1 MPLTFFVTICQN
13 VSAFIFCL
21 AYDQAIQTK
30 VKCSSIG
37 NQWKVID
44 SQSRPSTFII
54 WHHWLA
60 IQAENPFIYYLS
72 YYFRCALF
80 FRLLIITDVSL
91 DSGFNR
97 IFHSLPIFVIYRIL
111 DEQNVF
117 KIIITWAFNRSIMF
131 LFKIQC
137 NGWYHLSF
145 LPYLITMQ
153 WQSYVLVTDN
163 F

>member
-1 MPLTFFVTICQN
+1 MFLTISRS
-13 VSAFIFCL
+13 VSVFIFRFVC
-21 AYDQAIQTK
+21 DQAIQTR
-30 VKCSSIG
+30 VDRSSIG
-37 NQWKVID
+37 NQWKGIA
-44 SQSRPSTFII
+44 SQSSPSLFII
-54 WHHWLA
+54 WETTFNSHFKLR
-60 IQAENPFIYYLS
+60 ILFIYYLS

-137 NGWYHLSF
+137 NGWYHFSF
-145 LPYLITMQ
+145 LPYLITME

>member
-1 MPLTFFVTICQN
+1 MSLLSYFVSLMTKPSKQRLNARALVINGKLLIPKAAHLRLSFDTIEQP
-13 VSAFIFCL
+13 FKLRIL
-21 AYDQAIQTK
+21 
-30 VKCSSIG
+30 
-37 NQWKVID
+37 
-44 SQSRPSTFII
+44 
-54 WHHWLA
+54 
-60 IQAENPFIYYLS
+60 FIYYLS

-137 NGWYHLSF
+137 NEWYHLSF